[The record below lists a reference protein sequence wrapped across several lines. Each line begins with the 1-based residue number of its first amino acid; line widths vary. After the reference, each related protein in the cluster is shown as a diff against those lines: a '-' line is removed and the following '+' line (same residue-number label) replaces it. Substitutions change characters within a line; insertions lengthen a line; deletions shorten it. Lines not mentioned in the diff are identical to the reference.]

1 MLRNRLSSP
10 LAPRDGEGSGS
21 CPIGPW
27 SSSTRWRAPSAQK
40 RPKQPSGCKPTPWKM
55 TDCLPTRTRTGREQ
69 PDRLTDP
76 TCEGVGER
84 SFPDVG

>member
-1 MLRNRLSSP
+1 MFRKRFVVAPWRLEN
-10 LAPRDGEGSGS
+10 GEGSGP
-21 CPIGPW
+21 CPIGPR

-40 RPKQPSGCKPTPWKM
+40 RQSSHRCKPTPWKM

-69 PDRLTDP
+69 PDGLTDP
-76 TCEGVGER
+76 TCEGLGGR